1 MEHLEGDYAEYSLW
15 TVCRYSRFRY
25 YDKCFDDY
33 YKENAEDMER
43 KTVLF
48 DTFLKQIIY
57 TINLNYSYAIDMIDD
72 NVTILEMWQC
82 L

>member
-1 MEHLEGDYAEYSLW
+1 MRPWKMEHLEGDYAEYSLW

-48 DTFLKQIIY
+48 DTFFKANHLHNKFKLLLR
-57 TINLNYSYAIDMIDD
+57 NSYD
-72 NVTILEMWQC
+72 
-82 L
+82 